1 MSALSSLL
9 GNPNSNVTNVFD
21 IAEFAIDDI
30 RDIEWQPEALSHLQI
45 PQKKK
50 KAIHALLEAHI
61 KRASSN
67 SLSFDDF
74 IIGKGLGFNVLL
86 QYDDRSP
93 SESDNA
99 NIYISGPPGAG
110 KTLTA
115 EVLSEY
121 FQMPLY
127 AVCLYA
133 LIISCSY

>member
-1 MSALSSLL
+1 VSALSSLL

-99 NIYISGPPGAG
+99 NIYNSQASL
-110 KTLTA
+110 K
-115 EVLSEY
+115 EN
-121 FQMPLY
+121 
-127 AVCLYA
+127 
-133 LIISCSY
+133 